1 MFIILI
7 YTLEKIKMIFR
18 GRSEQM
24 QERSYIK
31 RYLSGTYEGFGE
43 MKGVQSN
50 IPTDTRNGL
59 RRGTA
64 KDIFRLTMFW
74 PIL

>member
-1 MFIILI
+1 
-7 YTLEKIKMIFR
+7 MIFR
-18 GRSEQM
+18 VGSEQM

-31 RYLSGTYEGFGE
+31 RCLSGAYDGFGE

-50 IPTDTRNGL
+50 IQAVTRNGL

-64 KDIFRLTMFW
+64 KDIFRLTIVW